1 MSIGTRSTPET
12 GDPGPALDAEGVFR
26 VNLGAF
32 GGRAARVC
40 ILWRRGRLSSEKCFL
55 VLAQL
60 WVQLANAQRRR
71 GGAMGTRPEEPGARG
86 DPPVDWDAS
95 DRERA

>member
-1 MSIGTRSTPET
+1 MKITTTPTPES
-12 GDPGPALDAEGVFR
+12 GSPSPAEDAEGVFR

-55 VLAQL
+55 ALAQL
-60 WVQLANAQRRR
+60 WIQLANAQRRR
-71 GGAMGTRPEEPGARG
+71 GGSMGSRPDEPGSSG

-95 DRERA
+95 VQEQA

>member
-1 MSIGTRSTPET
+1 MNIGTRPNPET
-12 GDPGPALDAEGVFR
+12 GDPSPVLDAEGVFR

-55 VLAQL
+55 ALAQL
-60 WVQLANAQRRR
+60 WDQLANAQRRR
-71 GGAMGTRPEEPGARG
+71 GGAMGSCPKKPGAPG

-95 DRERA
+95 DREQA